1 MKRLRSLVLTAATII
16 LCSSYSFSQQ
26 LSSKVL
32 LTIDDTPITVDE
44 FKSIYLKNNTSSS
57 SVDRVAMEDYL
68 KLFVNFKLKVQE
80 SRNQKID
87 TSAAFV
93 TEYKGYINQL
103 AQPYLTDAAS
113 DVQLLDEAYERMK
126 YEVSAS
132 HILINIPES
141 ASPAD
146 TLKLYRKALEARSR
160 VIKGESFGSVAI
172 STSNDP
178 SVSRNSGFLG
188 YFSAFQ
194 MVYPFETAAYN
205 TPKDSVSLPVR
216 TRFGYHIIKVHDKR
230 PARGQVKVAHIM
242 IRVQP
247 NSNPQDAENARQK
260 IVDIHNRI
268 KSGADFATVA
278 REESQD
284 PGTAKNGGE
293 LPWLSSGQIIPEF
306 ERVAFGLTAD
316 GEVSEPFQS
325 TYGWHVVKRLGR
337 KMLGTKEEMLPEI
350 KSLVAKD
357 SRNIKSRESFLKKIK
372 VEYGF
377 KEDTAKLS
385 LVQSIIDSS
394 FYKGTWK
401 APVLKNNAFLFSFS
415 GGTYNISDFTK
426 FIEGNQRFVG
436 QYSISNFVRL
446 AYNEFV
452 NSTLITYEESKLGE
466 KHPEFRQLS
475 KEYLEGMMLFEI
487 TNNVVW
493 KKSTDSLGIVKFFEA
508 NKGNYTW
515 GERIHY
521 AVYTTNDAKV
531 KDKIVAGLAKRKSK
545 NISPSNYISKFNI
558 KSQVVSVEEK
568 SANNDNPEIASFKTW
583 KNDNNVSVLDNGQF
597 VVTEILKVTNG
608 DPKSLDDCKGQ
619 VVADYQQ
626 KLEEEWMVSL
636 KNKYTVSVD
645 ENVFNELVSQFSKK

>member
-1 MKRLRSLVLTAATII
+1 MKRLRSLVLTAASII
-16 LCSSYSFSQQ
+16 LCSSYSFTQQ

-32 LTIDDTPITVDE
+32 LTIDDAPITVDE
-44 FKSIYLKNNTSSS
+44 FKSIYLKNSTPNS

-68 KLFVNFKLKVQE
+68 KLFINFKLKVQE
-80 SRNQKID
+80 ARNQKID
-87 TSAAFV
+87 TSAAFIS
-93 TEYKGYINQL
+93 EYKGYINQL

-113 DVQLLDEAYERMK
+113 DEQLLDEAYERMK

-146 TLKLYRKALEARSR
+146 TLKLYRKALDARNR
-160 VIKGESFGSVAI
+160 VLKGESFGSVAI

-247 NSNPQDAENARQK
+247 NSNPQDAESARQK

-268 KSGADFATVA
+268 KLGADFATVA

-306 ERVAFGLTAD
+306 ERVAFGLSTD
-316 GEVSEPFQS
+316 GEISEPFQS

-337 KMLGTKEEMLPEI
+337 KMVGSKEEMLPEI

-357 SRNIKSRESFLKKIK
+357 SRNIRSRESFLKKIK

-377 KEDTAKLS
+377 KEDTARLS
-385 LVQSIIDSS
+385 FVQPIIDSS

-401 APVLKNNAFLFSFS
+401 APVLKNNAFLFGFI
-415 GGTYNISDFTK
+415 GGTYTVSDFTK
-426 FIEGNQRFVG
+426 FLEGNQKFVG
-436 QYSISNFVRL
+436 QYSIPTFIKL

-452 NSTLITYEESKLGE
+452 NSTLITYEESKLGD
-466 KHPEFRQLS
+466 KYPEFRQLS

-493 KKSTDSLGIVKFFEA
+493 KKSTDSLGVVEFFEG
-508 NKGNYTW
+508 NKNNYTW
-515 GERIHY
+515 GERVHY
-521 AVYTTNDAKV
+521 ALYTTNDAKV

-545 NISPSNYISKFNI
+545 NISPSNYVSKFNV

-568 SANNDNPEIASFKTW
+568 SANNDSPEIANFRTW
-583 KNDNNVSVLDNGQF
+583 KNGNNVSALDNGKF

-608 DPKSLDDCKGQ
+608 DPKNLEDCKGQ
-619 VVADYQQ
+619 VIADYQD
-626 KLEEEWMVSL
+626 KLESEWLTSL
-636 KNKYTVSVD
+636 RNKYTVSVD
-645 ENVFNELVSQFSKK
+645 EHVFNELVGQFSKK